1 MTNKF
6 SSSIT
11 LTNNNNNDTDIFKK
25 IDMKYIN
32 YVNDTELYCTTY
44 NNIIN
49 NNGDF
54 FETFNK
60 LHKDHNNNI
69 YEKIGNSS
77 NKNNWTIKEFFNQ
90 ILDKQYTASYNDNN
104 FDDLLISCLSNNNII
119 ENNTLIK

>member
-11 LTNNNNNDTDIFKK
+11 LTNNNNNDTDILKK

-104 FDDLLISCLSNNNII
+104 CLFRIS
-119 ENNTLIK
+119 TLDHIVYFF

>member
-11 LTNNNNNDTDIFKK
+11 LTNNNNNDTDILKK

-90 ILDKQYTASYNDNN
+90 ILDKQYTDSYNDNN

>member
-11 LTNNNNNDTDIFKK
+11 LTNNNNDTDILKK

>member
-11 LTNNNNNDTDIFKK
+11 LTNNNNDTDILKK

-90 ILDKQYTASYNDNN
+90 ILDKQYTDSYNDNN

-119 ENNTLIK
+119 ENNILIK

>member
-11 LTNNNNNDTDIFKK
+11 LTNNNYDTNILKK
-25 IDMKYIN
+25 IEIKYIN
-32 YVNDTELYCTTY
+32 YVNDTELYSTTY

-77 NKNNWTIKEFFNQ
+77 NKNNWTIKEFLNQ
-90 ILDKQYTASYNDNN
+90 MLDKQYTDSYNDNN
-104 FDDLLISCLSNNNII
+104 FDDLLINCLSNNNII
-119 ENNTLIK
+119 GNNTLIK

>member
-11 LTNNNNNDTDIFKK
+11 LTNNNNNDTDILKK

-90 ILDKQYTASYNDNN
+90 ILDKQYTDSYNDNN

-119 ENNTLIK
+119 ENNILIK

>member
-11 LTNNNNNDTDIFKK
+11 LTNNNNNDTDILKK

>member
-11 LTNNNNNDTDIFKK
+11 LTNNNNDTDILKK

-90 ILDKQYTASYNDNN
+90 ILDKQYTDSYNDNN